1 MIVMQDSGPTMR
13 LTNRVRNSVPRGPKT
28 LILAKKQFSAYM
40 FAAILT
46 KQQEVWHNLRKYIQ
60 KRIQKSTSR
69 KRCAPPL
76 VYSFVVYC
84 YTFLLLLK
92 LLNWL
97 SQHRPLGRMKLN
109 TVTDAGSGSDIA
121 TNIHLAITDCTAAC
135 ENSQQGL
142 RKEVYPGSASLIS
155 CYSGS
160 LPSSLILRQHIE
172 TEPSTQTQLH
182 WLKKLS
188 GLFESSFFPL

>member
-1 MIVMQDSGPTMR
+1 MR

-84 YTFLLLLK
+84 YTFLLLLM
-92 LLNWL
+92 LLNWP
-97 SQHRPLGRMKLN
+97 SRHRPLLRCMKLN
-109 TVTDAGSGSDIA
+109 TAADAGSCSDIA
-121 TNIHLAITDCTAAC
+121 TNIHLTVTDCTAAY
-135 ENSQQGL
+135 ENSQHGL
-142 RKEVYPGSASLIS
+142 CKEVYPGSASL
-155 CYSGS
+155 
-160 LPSSLILRQHIE
+160 
-172 TEPSTQTQLH
+172 
-182 WLKKLS
+182 
-188 GLFESSFFPL
+188 